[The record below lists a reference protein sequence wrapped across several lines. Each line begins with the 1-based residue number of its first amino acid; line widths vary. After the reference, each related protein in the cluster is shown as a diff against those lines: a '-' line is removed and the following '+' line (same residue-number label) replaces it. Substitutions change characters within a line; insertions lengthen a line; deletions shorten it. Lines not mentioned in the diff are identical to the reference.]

1 MASNNKKKVD
11 LTKKVKEIKTTI
23 LARFDGTEIPTE
35 FEGKKVLKVIK
46 KFGKQYLQ
54 LDNTK

>member
-23 LARFDGTEIPTE
+23 LARFDGAEIPTE
-35 FEGKKVLKVIK
+35 FEEKKVLKVIK